1 MTLTREQINA
11 ALDTVDGAPDTGIVH
26 DLRAGYVA
34 ALLAAQ
40 EPVGTDTDKRAKRVV
55 EAPETR

>member
-26 DLRAGYVA
+26 DLRPGYVA

-40 EPVGTDTDKRAKRVV
+40 EPVGTDTDKRTKRVV
-55 EAPETR
+55 EATETR